1 MSQLIMEGEVKV
13 EFGVDEAMDILSS
26 LSLTSVT
33 IGTYLVVMRS
43 EFDLTVLDQPYVGLT
58 LLLDLKKGKYISRI
72 WNQTVETGDIER
84 GGQFKELCDH
94 HFGQGKPCLGCPEEE
109 KDRLGSQGFLISQT
123 PIPRKISTKCHKV
136 LGKEVS
142 DSISTCTECKK
153 LTQSNT
159 SVVSQIGEKNEQT
172 SESLCKINVSKRESE
187 STSITEHQEDQVWA
201 ERVNFVPKVELLG
214 SDDFQDDQGIDIKI
228 ENEDEFLDKN
238 DLTKEDILQTQKR
251 ERKLLSI
258 AQKQQA
264 LNTYDKLMKQEM
276 SKKQAA
282 KKIGISYNVLVSIL
296 STREKIMNC
305 PANSNL
311 TVQKYPEIE
320 KKNGNFECPK
330 CLKGFTTKESVL
342 GHLKRLHFWGQ
353 FRCLHCG
360 SNSDYA
366 DDLILHMKEKEHT
379 KDPFVHCP
387 VCNDKVPTIEIK
399 PHYVN
404 CITKDRRENV
414 MCTTCGKLV
423 RKRRIEAHQRVHMRQ
438 QGVSEAEAKTRLYYY
453 CDICGK
459 KVSDQ
464 RNLALHK
471 RNIHNPK
478 PAACPVCAAIFP
490 NRPKMKAHYNK
501 EHNPKQCEY
510 CEFKC
515 GESYTLKAHMTKHFE
530 PKFQCGYCEKKLKTQ
545 KTLEVHEREHTG
557 EKPFKCDVC
566 GKDFK
571 SASVVLVHK
580 QGVHKIFGPK
590 ATRDTAKRV
599 RKKSSVDKNN

>member
-1 MSQLIMEGEVKV
+1 MEGEIKA
-13 EFGVDEAMDILSS
+13 EFDVDDAIGILSS

-43 EFDLTVLDQPYVGLT
+43 EFDLTISDQPYVGLT
-58 LLLDLKKGKYISRI
+58 LLFDLKTGKYISRI
-72 WNQTVETGDIER
+72 WNQTVATGDIES
-84 GGQFKELCDH
+84 GGQFKELCDR

-109 KDRLGSQGFLISQT
+109 KNKLGSQEFLISQT
-123 PIPRKISTKCHKV
+123 PIPRKISAKCHKV

-153 LTQSNT
+153 ITESKI
-159 SVVSQIGEKNEQT
+159 SVASQIGEKNEEA
-172 SESLCKINVSKRESE
+172 SESDVSKRECE
-187 STSITEHQEDQVWA
+187 SASLTEEHEDQVWA
-201 ERVNFVPKVELLG
+201 ERVNFVPKVELMG
-214 SDDFQDDQGIDIKI
+214 SDDFEDDHGIDIKI
-228 ENEDEFLDKN
+228 ESEDEFLEKK
-238 DLTKEDILQTQKR
+238 DLRIEDSTQKR

-258 AQKQQA
+258 AQKQKA
-264 LNTYDKLMKQEM
+264 LKTYDTLMKEEM
-276 SKKQAA
+276 TKRQAA
-282 KKIGISYNVLVSIL
+282 KKLGISYNVLVSIL
-296 STREKIMNC
+296 SYREKLMNC
-305 PANSNL
+305 PANSNR

-320 KKNGNFECPK
+320 KKNGYFECPK
-330 CLKGFTTKESVL
+330 CQKSFTTKESVL
-342 GHLKRLHFWGQ
+342 GHLKRLHYWGQ
-353 FRCLHCG
+353 FRCMHCG
-360 SNSDYA
+360 AIFDYA
-366 DDLILHMKEKEHT
+366 DDLILHMTEKEHNQ
-379 KDPFVHCP
+379 DPSVNCP
-387 VCNDKVPTIEIK
+387 VCSDKVPVSEIK
-399 PHYVN
+399 PHYVK

-423 RKRRIEAHQRVHMRQ
+423 RKRRIDAHQRVHMRQ

-501 EHNPKQCEY
+501 EHNPKQCKY

-530 PKFQCGYCEKKLKTQ
+530 PQFQCSFCEKKLKTQ

-557 EKPFKCDVC
+557 EKPFKCDIC

-599 RKKSSVDKNN
+599 RKKSSV